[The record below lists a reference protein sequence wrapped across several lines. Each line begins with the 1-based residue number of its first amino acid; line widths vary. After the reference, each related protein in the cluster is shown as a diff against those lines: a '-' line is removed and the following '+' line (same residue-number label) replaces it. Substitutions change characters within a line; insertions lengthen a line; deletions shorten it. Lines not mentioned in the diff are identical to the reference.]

1 MASSD
6 ESAAA
11 AARVEALRR
20 ALALAPA
27 LTEAR
32 INLGQTLYN
41 AFRVKPPNPKPPPP
55 QPRKRGGRAW
65 AARRE

>member
-1 MASSD
+1 VNVASSD
-6 ESAAA
+6 ESAVA

-27 LTEAR
+27 LTEAW

-41 AFRVKPPNPKPPPP
+41 SFRVRPPPFP
-55 QPRKRGGRAW
+55 HNPEG
-65 AARRE
+65 EESV